1 MDKNHQMILL
11 ATVFT
16 QTPTL
21 VELTQVVRLIMHA
34 ISASRPRDEIL
45 RAQLSIIASIFQQS
59 KSILPVASLD
69 SLKELV
75 FVRPGV
81 LKDIMMSMSS
91 KGILQ
96 GELTFFVGP
105 PFPFSQTISGVQS
118 LTEAILSPT
127 LENDRKLVS
136 DISYYWVTVVK
147 GGLDDKNEY
156 SVSSELFLVFLLTN
170 DVFFRSHLP
179 VCGSST

>member
-96 GELTFFVGP
+96 GKLTFFVGP
-105 PFPFSQTISGVQS
+105 PFPFSQTI
-118 LTEAILSPT
+118 
-127 LENDRKLVS
+127 
-136 DISYYWVTVVK
+136 
-147 GGLDDKNEY
+147 
-156 SVSSELFLVFLLTN
+156 
-170 DVFFRSHLP
+170 
-179 VCGSST
+179 